1 MTDHSTPAGRPIR
14 ILIVDDH
21 PVVRDGIRGLFTGD
35 PEFEVVAEAA
45 NGREAV
51 SLTEVLRPDVVL
63 MDLRMPELDGVG
75 ATKEIVDRELGARVL
90 ILTTYDTERDVLPAI
105 EAGATGYLLKD
116 TPRDELRR
124 AVLAAAAGEAV
135 LSPPVARKLLG
146 QVRRPSQGTLSER
159 EMEILVMVA
168 RGATN
173 KRAASQ
179 LFISEATVKTHLM
192 HIYEKLSVNDR
203 AAAVAAAYERG
214 LLTPGDVGR

>member
-1 MTDHSTPAGRPIR
+1 MSDPSTPAERPIR

-35 PEFEVVAEAA
+35 PKFEVVAEAA
-45 NGREAV
+45 NGHEAV
-51 SLTEVLRPDVVL
+51 SRTEVFRPDVVL

-75 ATKEIVDRELGARVL
+75 ATKAIVDRELGARVL

-124 AVLAAAAGEAV
+124 AVLAAAAGESV
-135 LSPPVARKLLG
+135 LSPPVARQLLG
-146 QVRRPSQGTLSER
+146 RVRRPSHGTLSER

-173 KRAASQ
+173 KRAAAQ
-179 LFISEATVKTHLM
+179 LFISEATVKTHLL
-192 HIYEKLSVNDR
+192 HIYDKLGVNDR

-214 LLTPGDVGR
+214 LLTPGDAGR